1 MENIHEN
8 NTKEEVKLLKP
19 KNDIVFQSLFNQSN
33 KEITKAFVQA
43 LIEQKIEKIVI
54 NSDKELLR
62 EKPDDK
68 LGILDLQVDV
78 NDNEKIDVEIQLIEK
93 KNFADRLLYYFSR
106 LYAEGI
112 KRGDSYDKAKKVV
125 LIAIIDF
132 KLDLTKEITEIE
144 TEWKLREKNRPELT
158 LTNSI
163 EIRIIELDKVR
174 KFYEKNKDNIK
185 AQWMLFLDDP
195 NSKEVREIME
205 KNEEI
210 KEATVVVKQMSEDEK
225 MQRLAFLREKA
236 ILDEKEIYETATERG
251 LRDGMEQGMKKG
263 MEKGMKKGMEKGMK
277 KGMEKGM
284 EKGREENKKEIAKKL
299 YEINMPIEQIA
310 KVVELDISEV
320 KKILEIQK

>member
-1 MENIHEN
+1 MENMHEN
-8 NTKEEVKLLKP
+8 NTKEDVKLLKP
-19 KNDIVFQSLFNQSN
+19 KNDIVFQSLFNQN
-33 KEITKAFVQA
+33 NEKITKAFVQA
-43 LIEQKIEKIVI
+43 LIEEKIDKIVI
-54 NSDKELLR
+54 NQDKELLR

-78 NDNEKIDVEIQLIEK
+78 NNNEKIDVEIQLIEK
-93 KNFADRLLYYFSR
+93 ENFADRLLFYFTKMYGR
-106 LYAEGI
+106 EI
-112 KRGDSYDKAKKVV
+112 KRGDAYNKAKRVV

-132 KLDLTKEITEIE
+132 KLALTETITEIE

-163 EIRIIELDKVR
+163 EIRIIELEKVR
-174 KFYEKNKDNIK
+174 KYYGKNKNNIK

-236 ILDEKEIYETATERG
+236 ILDEKEIVETATNKG
-251 LRDGMEQGMKKG
+251 LREG
-263 MEKGMKKGMEKGMK
+263 MEKGLAKGIEQGEKRK
-277 KGMEKGM
+277 ST
-284 EKGREENKKEIAKKL
+284 EIAKELLK
-299 YEINMPIEQIA
+299 ENMPIEKIA
-310 KVVELDISEV
+310 KITKLSKE
-320 KKILEIQK
+320 EIEQLQKN

>member
-1 MENIHEN
+1 MENMHEN
-8 NTKEEVKLLKP
+8 NTKEDVKLLKP
-19 KNDIVFQSLFNQSN
+19 KNDIVFQSLFNQN
-33 KEITKAFVQA
+33 NEKITKAFVQA
-43 LIEQKIEKIVI
+43 LIEEKIDKIVI
-54 NSDKELLR
+54 NQDKELLR

-93 KNFADRLLYYFSR
+93 ENFADRLLFYFSKMYGR
-106 LYAEGI
+106 EI
-112 KRGDSYDKAKKVV
+112 KRGDAYNKAKRVV

-132 KLDLTKEITEIE
+132 KLALTETIKEIE

-163 EIRIIELDKVR
+163 EIRIIELEKVR
-174 KFYEKNKDNIK
+174 KFYGKNKNNIK

-236 ILDEKEIYETATERG
+236 ILDEKEIVETATNKG
-251 LRDGMEQGMKKG
+251 LREG
-263 MEKGMKKGMEKGMK
+263 MEKGI
-277 KGMEKGM
+277 

-320 KKILEIQK
+320 KKILEIQ

>member
-1 MENIHEN
+1 MENMHEN
-8 NTKEEVKLLKP
+8 NTKEDVKLLKP
-19 KNDIVFQSLFNQSN
+19 KNDIVFQSLFNQN
-33 KEITKAFVQA
+33 NEKITKAFVQA
-43 LIEQKIEKIVI
+43 LIEEKIDKIVI
-54 NSDKELLR
+54 NQDKELLR

-93 KNFADRLLYYFSR
+93 ENFADRLLFYFSKMYGR
-106 LYAEGI
+106 EI
-112 KRGDSYDKAKKVV
+112 KRGDAYNKAKRVV

-132 KLDLTKEITEIE
+132 KLALTETITEIE

-163 EIRIIELDKVR
+163 EIRIIELEKVR
-174 KFYEKNKDNIK
+174 KYYGKNKNNIK

-236 ILDEKEIYETATERG
+236 ILDEKEIVETATNKG
-251 LRDGMEQGMKKG
+251 LREG
-263 MEKGMKKGMEKGMK
+263 MEKGI
-277 KGMEKGM
+277 

-320 KKILEIQK
+320 KKILEIQ